1 MGVMHSEFVERLR
14 QAVQEHEER
23 IVRLE
28 NGDEKVFRSDRDG
41 QKEDISLQTADHYRR
56 LSHHLREVI
65 SRHDLKTGH
74 DAETKKQEHL

>member
-1 MGVMHSEFVERLR
+1 MGAMHSEFVERLR

-28 NGDEKVFRSDRDG
+28 SGEEKVFRADRDG

-65 SRHDLKTGH
+65 SRHDLKTNLE
-74 DAETKKQEHL
+74 AEAKKPAHP

>member
-1 MGVMHSEFVERLR
+1 MGAMHSEFVERLR

-28 NGDEKVFRSDRDG
+28 SGEEKVFRSDRDG

-65 SRHDLKTGH
+65 SRHDLKTSH
-74 DAETKKQEHL
+74 DAEAKKPAHP